1 MIKTKLTIGGVDY
14 SDYILLAHDWADNL
28 DDTIDTGNITLAGL
42 SFQKEF
48 EPSTPVFMT
57 LQDYTGDEMTNT
69 KETSWVVGSDI
80 VEKKILSD
88 ETYYDHHIVLKEP
101 NVIAQQRVCDNMA
114 VTYKLRDVFS
124 PHKGTTAEIPLSS
137 QDYRRERNI
146 TPTQNFHPFTSTPL
160 GTGTAYIGH
169 KFEWVMPTWYTVTYA
184 DGTVETPSW
193 NRWNNFNTNIIL
205 GEEDTKLIELPTP
218 MLRCSCGQNGTQ
230 QFQKNGYC
238 SLAVTVS
245 RYVTDINNAEVIDG
259 FPITINPAKVFDEEK
274 TWTADS
280 VEIDRSLPLDKSNIA
295 PYGDGYIFSTFSWID
310 DPLTKTMST
319 HLIAKTTKVC
329 EIDTN
334 ASNRIISF
342 TVQKG
347 YNYILRIFVKKF
359 PNTSRFYTETPYLS
373 AYAIKNFWGAAFGGG
388 EVEDIAYSDITTQVF
403 AQFSVSSRDLAYT
416 SSSVTNA
423 LYLFRKAQLTVQPV
437 WKKTNVPILQTPQAF
452 YVDNEDELAQ
462 TTIIETFYNQ
472 KNFYEILYEIGKYI
486 HARPKVE
493 VDGDRYKV
501 GWKRYGSTD
510 KKEDRAT
517 KLSVYNSRF
526 VEEYIS
532 SVTSYVTNMIQMG
545 GSITEIIA
553 PKSEDGSYTV
563 SNDNAMLE
571 LAKPIMQIDSVKARV
586 TSNLTIGA
594 TTVAAGTEKDI
605 TTYVYEKTIYDV
617 LSLNKD
623 EDPNKGMAIYFLLGE
638 NVIRGLNYRLPTLN
652 TGEAAN
658 DYTIKKILAQ
668 EFGFADRKD
677 IKVNDFN
684 FIITYRT
691 SDDVRIS
698 QSRPDL
704 RKYLNNASAYDGVPI
719 HQQFNN
725 QEDIL
730 VDSVAFGQNVY
741 GKLIRTGNS
750 IYERTEWCEHLA
762 ELKESGELYIIDGD
776 WYYVSKVTTINY
788 GEYLQSKV
796 EYSKDFNRLS
806 QIIGIPSAPRF
817 SEIAQKNLIDRETDI
832 SDYVQ
837 LGTSIVERTTGNTCL
852 QRFDWLLNIA
862 FNRYTKNFPPPQYVH
877 ICFKSDKDSYEAK
890 NYGWAQSVVLP
901 LNVFTCYNTLS
912 FTADCK
918 TNLSAGDQTVE
929 TSTET
934 SVNEAYR
941 VLNPVKYTDAYGR
954 IDMYDF
960 AIFADTDLSGKESYS
975 PVDDV
980 DGGYRV
986 PAEKSTNVNWSGGV
1000 FASLLGQHT
1009 TVRMD
1014 DNGHG
1019 IILVKD
1025 NREIFHFNYNVQM
1038 ITDSDRFVLSQYLWY
1053 FNKGQ
1058 CKIALLK
1065 TEVSKLAGAE
1075 INKNDILL
1083 GDISLVL
1090 GSAPALAYAA
1100 IRIDTAVEKAI
1111 LAAIPGETEE
1121 AIAERATLKDNVAAI
1136 IVYSS
1141 NDINGSPTNDY
1152 SYFVA
1157 ARNVSD
1163 LSSTDKTDPTKYK
1176 FADWYLSPASFTKSS
1191 S

>member
-137 QDYRRERNI
+137 QDYRREKNV
-146 TPTQNFHPFTSTPL
+146 TPTQDFRPFKYDGL
-160 GTGTAYIGH
+160 GVGSGYIGH
-169 KFEWVMPTWYTVTYA
+169 KFEWVMPTWYTLSYA
-184 DGTVETPSW
+184 DGTVEKPSW
-193 NRWNNFNTNIIL
+193 DRWNNFNTNIL
-205 GEEDTKLIELPTP
+205 LDDGEESKLIELPLP
-218 MLRCSCGQNGTQ
+218 MLRCSCGVRETKNYR
-230 QFQKNGYC
+230 KNGFC
-238 SLAVTVS
+238 TIVVTIS
-245 RYVTDINNAEVIDG
+245 RYVTDINNAEIVKSYEV
-259 FPITINPAKVFDEEK
+259 NPASEYTDEV
-274 TWTADS
+274 W
-280 VEIDRSLPLDKSNIA
+280 VEDDIDVPLVSLGDLFSPPYENI
-295 PYGDGYIFSTFSWID
+295 GYIYSSFEWDGVTRT
-310 DPLTKTMST
+310 PT
-319 HLIAKTTKVC
+319 LIAITTKLC
-329 EIDTN
+329 EYSAT
-334 ASNRIISF
+334 ASDRIISF
-342 TVQKG
+342 TAERG
-347 YNYILRIFVKKF
+347 YNYILSIVSKKYSF
-359 PNTSRFYTETPYLS
+359 ADRRYDATPSLS
-373 AYAIKNFWGAAFGGG
+373 AYGYINIWGTLAGMGQ
-388 EVEDIAYSDITTQVF
+388 VRTTPYSDNSTMIA
-403 AQFSVSSRDLAYT
+403 AQFSVSSRDLTYT
-416 SSSVTNA
+416 SASVTNA

-452 YVDNEDELAQ
+452 YADNEDELAQ

-545 GSITEIIA
+545 GSITEIVA